1 MSWRCSSSWA
11 PAACIGQE
19 DGDGACVWTT
29 GARTRTGGR
38 SIRQRLFR
46 SVCGCCMA
54 LAAGKGRRIGLP
66 LVKVGRRYVGIL
78 VTWREWGR
86 GCAFPRY
93 TDQPFISACA
103 TGMQGVSREALPQS
117 PDART
122 CPVMRALRRCRVPQ
136 GPGAGA
142 NCRGGELRASRAP
155 EPRAAMLCGRDGVTP
170 PAGLLSA
177 GGCTSVRM
185 AGDCVFLHRAGWF
198 SW

>member
-66 LVKVGRRYVGIL
+66 LVKVERRYVGIL

-86 GCAFPRY
+86 GCAFLRY
-93 TDQPFISACA
+93 TDRPFISACA
-103 TGMQGVSREALPQS
+103 TGVQGGLPQS
-117 PDART
+117 PDTRT
-122 CPVMRALRRCRVPQ
+122 CPVMRALRRRRVPQ
-136 GPGAGA
+136 GLALG
-142 NCRGGELRASRAP
+142 CMRASRAP